1 VFVDAC
7 RPEGAAQCASEH
19 ALEEAHSETYGGV
32 TEALGGA
39 LELGEEGQALRWAAH
54 IADGHGLFAGERV
67 VLREELM
74 HVLGVGGAIAKGRL
88 FLLGYVEHFEACD
101 EGGGERLH
109 PGEVVGAAELV
120 GDVRIVELL
129 HDFELHVRIVDICI
143 LEETLT
149 SERNTMTE
157 TVLPTELKL
166 SGGIRA
172 GGHEAHL
179 ILVHGVLCVQAA
191 KGCMQLEFAGLGVRE
206 AP

>member
-1 VFVDAC
+1 VFVNAC
-7 RPEGAAQCASEH
+7 GPEGAAQCASEH
-19 ALEEAHSETYGGV
+19 ALKEAHSETYCGV

-54 IADGHGLFAGERV
+54 IADCHGLFASERV

-74 HVLGVGGAIAKGRL
+74 HVLGVGGAIAEGRL
-88 FLLGYVEHFEACD
+88 FLLGDVEHLEACD
-101 EGGGERLH
+101 EGGGKCLH
-109 PGEVVGAAELV
+109 PREVVGASELV

-129 HDFELHVRIVDICI
+129 HDFELHVRVVDIGI

-166 SGGIRA
+166 AGGIRA
-172 GGHEAHL
+172 CGDEAHL
-179 ILVHGVLCVQAA
+179 ILIHGVLRVQAA
-191 KGCMQLEFAGLGVRE
+191 
-206 AP
+206 